1 VPDSF
6 AALFVLFVVFA
17 VGMTA
22 YRVSSARRRARDIGM
37 DPDAATRA
45 VLFNQQPGLALKAL
59 ELEHRLA
66 RREAQEPAAAPE
78 SDESASVGARLEE
91 LQRLYRRGLINED
104 EFAEK
109 RAAILKSL

>member
-1 VPDSF
+1 VPGSF
-6 AALFVLFVVFA
+6 AALFFLFVVFA
-17 VGMTA
+17 IGLNV
-22 YRVSSARRRARDIGM
+22 YRVSSARSRARDIGM

-45 VLFNQQPGLALKAL
+45 VLFNKQPDLALKAL

-66 RREAQEPAAAPE
+66 RQEAEEQATVLP
-78 SDESASVGARLEE
+78 SVEVRLEE
-91 LQRLYRRGLINED
+91 LQRLYQRGLINED